1 MKVDSILVA
10 ALLFGGAHV
19 PAHADALNHSL
30 AEGQLLLSSC
40 ASDSLPLRAMCL
52 GYLAAVA
59 DGLSAERQD
68 VARSVCPP
76 TLVNLDAYRRAF
88 IAFVER
94 RPETLSRPSL
104 DAVKAALATQWPCP

>member
-1 MKVDSILVA
+1 MSVLAAAVLFEVA
-10 ALLFGGAHV
+10 
-19 PAHADALNHSL
+19 PASVHADQLNHSL

-59 DGLSAERQD
+59 DGLSEQRRDGAP
-68 VARSVCPP
+68 SICPP
-76 TLVNLDAYRRAF
+76 SMVDLDAYRRAF

-94 RPETLSRPSL
+94 RPEALSRPSI